1 MDLPYEQTI
10 LFTHNKTGLAGTIY
24 KSHGVTAIN
33 IKMNER
39 KDYTQ
44 SLFLPCSLKKKAII
58 TSTLNGILKI

>member
-1 MDLPYEQTI
+1 MDLPHEQII
-10 LFTHNKTGLAGTIY
+10 LFTNSKTGLAGTIY
-24 KSHGVTAIN
+24 KSHGVTAMT
-33 IKMNER
+33 IKMNES